1 MKVLLTGRTGQVGWR
16 LERALPAIAEVIALD
31 RDALDLTQVAAIR
44 RVIRETRPDVIV
56 NAAGYTH
63 VDHVESDAH
72 IAHAVNGVAPVVMA
86 EEALASGALFIHYSS
101 GYVFDGRKSEPYT
114 ETDVPAPINEYGRS
128 KLFAERGITEIGGAH
143 LILRASW
150 VYDTRARNFV
160 LTMLRLAAT
169 HTELNVVD
177 DQMGSPTSASAIAAA
192 TCAVVRDLERARR
205 NPGIYNLSA
214 PDSVS
219 RYDFTRYMLDTSA
232 SMCPTFAAPR
242 LNRIK
247 TADFPLPAARPLNCM
262 LDNTKLMNTFDI
274 PLTGWAQQLR
284 ECLAELYPPTLRPDD
299 HCALAPRESLV

>member
-16 LERALPAIAEVIALD
+16 LERALPAIAEVVALG
-31 RDALDLTQVAAIR
+31 RDALDLTHVGEIR
-44 RVIRETRPDVIV
+44 RVIRTVRPDVIV

-72 IAHAVNGVAPVVMA
+72 VAHAVNGVAPVVMA
-86 EEALASGALFIHYSS
+86 EEALESGALFIQYSS
-101 GYVFDGRKSEPYT
+101 GYVFDGRKAEPYT
-114 ETDVPAPINEYGRS
+114 ESDAPAPINEYGRS
-128 KLFAERGITEIGGAH
+128 KLFAEREITEIGGAY

-160 LTMLRLAAT
+160 LTMLRLAET

-177 DQMGSPTSASAIAAA
+177 DQMGSPTSADAIANA
-192 TCAVVRDLERARR
+192 TCALVRDLERARG

-214 PDSVS
+214 LGAVS
-219 RYDFTRYMLDTSA
+219 RYEFTRRLLDLNS
-232 SMCPTFAAPR
+232 SMRPTFPAPR

-262 LDNTKLMNTFDI
+262 LDNTRLMNTFDI

-284 ECLAELYPPTLRPDD
+284 ECLAELDPATL
-299 HCALAPRESLV
+299 HSA